1 MNNESLVSMLGILL
15 TTLVALI
22 SIRKTAE
29 ANLVSNI
36 HLKMTSCLVDTIAIL
51 NEVISL
57 LEDVDGHVV
66 YYDTTKDK
74 MIETAYVRYWREIGQ
89 LSKHFK
95 EIQSMQKLVFP
106 KKLYNYTQELIIKIN
121 AARDLAKSAEPNNN
135 NIYPD
140 TQELNKAINGAAS
153 SYRKFINNARFY
165 LGTNVLLPIGNKNEE
180 ILKAKIDDKKSE

>member
-1 MNNESLVSMLGILL
+1 MNNESLVSMVGILL

-51 NEVISL
+51 NEVIYL
-57 LEDVDGHVV
+57 LEDIDRHVV
-66 YYDTTKDK
+66 YYDATEDR
-74 MIETAYVRYWREIGQ
+74 MIETAYVRYWREIGP
-89 LSKHFK
+89 LSKRFK

-106 KKLYNYTQELIIKIN
+106 KELYNCIQGLIIKIN
-121 AARDLAKSAEPNNN
+121 AARDLAKSATPNDN

-140 TQELNKAINGAAS
+140 TQELNQAINGAAA
-153 SYRKFINNARFY
+153 SYKKFINNARLY
-165 LGTNVLLPIGNKNEE
+165 LGTNALPVIGNKNEE